1 MDEERVSSAAAAEAA
16 EIDDGAET
24 AAGETGA
31 EETIETAE
39 AAETVETVEADET
52 ATPPVWQGAD
62 TADKLS
68 YAALVRGVPVEALV
82 DELLRQSGDDGA
94 RWASYMQERRRRADD
109 ALTDRL
115 AAEFDELTVQVP
127 EVRRPEDV
135 PDEVV
140 QTAVHDGVTLTDAYL
155 RRWYALS
162 RRTAAE
168 QESER
173 RAAAQSAGR
182 LGGAFDE
189 PDPRETAFSR
199 SFRTAL
205 S

>member
-1 MDEERVSSAAAAEAA
+1 MDEERIPSAEAAETA

-24 AAGETGA
+24 AAEEMRTEETGEPA
-31 EETIETAE
+31 TAVEETA
-39 AAETVETVEADET
+39 AAE
-52 ATPPVWQGAD
+52 TPPVWQGAD
-62 TADKLS
+62 MADKLS
-68 YAALVRGVPVEALV
+68 YAALVRGMPEEALV

-94 RWASYMQERRRRADD
+94 RWPSHMQERRRRADD

-115 AAEFDELTVQVP
+115 AAEFDELTAQVP
-127 EVRRPEDV
+127 EVRQPEDV

-140 QTAVHDGVTLTDAYL
+140 QTAIHGGMTLTDAYL

-168 QESER
+168 QASER

>member
-1 MDEERVSSAAAAEAA
+1 MDEERISSAATAEAA
-16 EIDDGAET
+16 EIDNEAET
-24 AAGETGA
+24 AAGETRT
-31 EETIETAE
+31 EETSETGATDDRE
-39 AAETVETVEADET
+39 
-52 ATPPVWQGAD
+52 TPPVWQGAD
-62 TADKLS
+62 MADKLS
-68 YAALVRGVPVEALV
+68 YAALVRGVPEEALV

-115 AAEFDELTVQVP
+115 AAEFDELTGQVP
-127 EVRRPEDV
+127 EVRQPEDV

-140 QTAVHDGVTLTDAYL
+140 QTAVRDGVTLTDAYL

-182 LGGAFDE
+182 LGGTFDE

>member
-1 MDEERVSSAAAAEAA
+1 MDEERIPSAEAAEAA

-24 AAGETGA
+24 AAEETRTEETGETGA
-31 EETIETAE
+31 AE
-39 AAETVETVEADET
+39 A
-52 ATPPVWQGAD
+52 PPVWQGANM
-62 TADKLS
+62 ADKLS
-68 YAALVRGVPVEALV
+68 YAALVRGVPEEALV

-94 RWASYMQERRRRADD
+94 RWPSYMQERRRRADD

-115 AAEFDELTVQVP
+115 ATEFDELTVQVP
-127 EVRRPEDV
+127 EVRQPEDV
-135 PDEVV
+135 PDEVM
-140 QTAVHDGVTLTDAYL
+140 QTAIRDGMTLTDAYL

-162 RRTAAE
+162 RQTAAE

>member
-1 MDEERVSSAAAAEAA
+1 MDEERISSAAAAEAA
-16 EIDDGAET
+16 EIDNGAET
-24 AAGETGA
+24 AAGETRT
-31 EETIETAE
+31 EETSETGATDDRE
-39 AAETVETVEADET
+39 
-52 ATPPVWQGAD
+52 TPPVWQGAD
-62 TADKLS
+62 MADKLS
-68 YAALVRGVPVEALV
+68 YAALVRGVPEEALV

-115 AAEFDELTVQVP
+115 AAEFDELTGQVP
-127 EVRRPEDV
+127 EVRQPEDV

-140 QTAVHDGVTLTDAYL
+140 QTAVRDGVTLTDAYL

-182 LGGAFDE
+182 LGGTFDE